1 MKTLHVFLKYAGVA
15 FAIQV
20 LLIMT
25 LGLIGNLGSL
35 LADAVFEKFLWI
47 YAPMVVLLAK
57 YGGFKGESAMI
68 EPVWMGISIGVVTY
82 STVFGLIVL
91 IVKRVR

>member
-1 MKTLHVFLKYAGVA
+1 MKILLLFLKYAAVA
-15 FAIQV
+15 LAIQV
-20 LLIMT
+20 VLLMT
-25 LGLIGNLGSL
+25 LGVIGNLVSAL
-35 LADAVFEKFLWI
+35 VDAMFEKFLWI
-47 YAPMVVLLAK
+47 YEPIIILLAR

>member
-1 MKTLHVFLKYAGVA
+1 MYFLKYAGVA

-47 YAPMVVLLAK
+47 YAPMIVLLAR

-68 EPVWMGISIGVVTY
+68 EPVCMGISLGVFVY
-82 STVFGLIVL
+82 SSVAGFLAL
-91 IVKRVR
+91 LLKRIR

>member
-20 LLIMT
+20 VLLIT
-25 LGLIGNLGSL
+25 LGVIGNLGSPL
-35 LADAVFEKFLWI
+35 VDAIFEKFLWI
-47 YAPMVVLLAK
+47 YEPMIVLLAR

-68 EPVWMGISIGVVTY
+68 EPVWMGISIGVAAY
-82 STVFGLIVL
+82 SIVFGLIVL